1 MPSYDCRRGC
11 VHFEQALAPFLAEDG
26 LPFANVL
33 PAATIEQAFAEEGVR
48 FGKTSTSVFTP
59 VLTLWAFLS
68 QVVHEAKSCHAA
80 VLRVATLLIAL
91 QRPPCSEDTAAY
103 CRARAKLPACVLR
116 RLARDVGR
124 HLEREV
130 PSAWLW
136 HDKHVHLVDGTTLSL
151 PDTEDNQ
158 RAYPQPASQKPGL
171 GFPIIRMVVLLSLAT
186 AALQDMA
193 FGPYQGKETGET
205 ALLRSL
211 LADVPAGAVLL
222 ADRYYCSYW
231 MVALALAGRI
241 DVVFRLH
248 QLRDYDF
255 RRGQRL
261 GRHDHVVTWHKPQRP
276 EWMDQASYA
285 ALPDTL
291 TVREIRVQVTTP
303 GFRVDELVIATTLTD
318 AELYA
323 QEELADLYH
332 ERWHVEL
339 DIRAIKISLKMDHLR
354 CKTPFMVEKELWAH
368 FLGYNLVRKVSAQ
381 TALLRGLHPRS
392 VSFTGTVDAVAA
404 AWSQLTLASTA
415 AERQRQGQALL
426 QILGS
431 KPVGNR
437 PDRCEPRQVKRRPKQ
452 YKHLRRPR
460 AEARAKLLQNRA

>member
-1 MPSYDCRRGC
+1 MLSYNSPRGC
-11 VHFEQALAPFLAEDG
+11 LDFDHALAPFLAEEG

-33 PAATIEQAFAEEGVR
+33 PAATIERAFAEEGVR
-48 FGKTSTSVFTP
+48 FGTTKQSVFTP
-59 VLTLWAFLS
+59 ALTLWAFLS

-116 RLARDVGR
+116 RLAREVGR
-124 HLEREV
+124 NLERDA

-136 HDKHVHLVDGTTLSL
+136 HGKHVHLVDGTTLTL
-151 PDTEDNQ
+151 PDTPDNQ

-171 GFPIIRMVVLLSLAT
+171 GFPMIRMVVLLSLAT
-186 AALQDMA
+186 AALQDLA
-193 FGPYQGKETGET
+193 YGPYQGKETGET
-205 ALLRSL
+205 ALLRAL
-211 LADVPAGAVLL
+211 LADVPAGDVLV

-231 MVALALAGRI
+231 LVALALAGRV

-248 QLRDYDF
+248 QLRSYDF
-255 RRGQRL
+255 LRGQRL
-261 GRHDHVVTWHKPQRP
+261 GRNDHVVRWPKPQRP
-276 EWMDQASYA
+276 AWMDADSYA
-285 ALPDTL
+285 ALPELL
-291 TVREIRVQVTTP
+291 TVREIRFQVTTP
-303 GFRVDELVIATTLTD
+303 GFRVEELVIATTLTD
-318 AELYA
+318 AALYA

-339 DIRAIKISLKMDHLR
+339 DVRAIKISLKMEELR
-354 CKTPFMVEKELWAH
+354 CKTPFMVEKEIWAH

-381 TALLRGLHPRS
+381 AALLRGLHPRS
-392 VSFTGTVDAVAA
+392 VSFTGTKDALQA
-404 AWSQLTLASTA
+404 AWSQATVAAPA

-460 AEARAKLLQNRA
+460 AQARAKLLKDRG

>member
-1 MPSYDCRRGC
+1 MPSYTSPRGC
-11 VHFEQALAPFLAEDG
+11 LPFEQALAPFLASEG
-26 LPFANVL
+26 LPFADVL
-33 PAATIEQAFAEEGVR
+33 PAETVERAFAEESVC
-48 FGKTSTSVFTP
+48 FGATKNSVFTP
-59 VLTLWAFLS
+59 ALTLWAFLS

-80 VLRVATLLIAL
+80 VMRVAVLLIAL

-116 RLARDVGR
+116 RLTLEVG
-124 HLEREV
+124 HDLEREV
-130 PSAWLW
+130 PADWLW
-136 HDKHVHLVDGTTLSL
+136 HGKHVQLVDGTTLTM
-151 PDTEDNQ
+151 PDTEENQ
-158 RAYPQPASQKPGL
+158 RAYPQPSSQKPGL

-186 AALQDMA
+186 AALQGMA

-205 ALLRSL
+205 ALLRQL
-211 LADVPAGAVLL
+211 LADVPAGDVLL

-231 MVALALAGRI
+231 LVAMALAGGI
-241 DVVFRLH
+241 HVVFRLH

-261 GRHDHVVTWHKPQRP
+261 GQGDHVVGWRKPQRP
-276 EWMDQASYA
+276 EWMDEASYA
-285 ALPDTL
+285 ALPNYL
-291 TVREIRVQVTTP
+291 TVRELRYPVTTP
-303 GFRVDELVIATTLTD
+303 GCRVKEVLLATTLTD
-318 AELYA
+318 AVLYPA
-323 QEELADLYH
+323 ADLADLYH

-354 CKTPFMVEKELWAH
+354 CKTPFMVETEIWAH

-381 TALLRGLHPRS
+381 AALARGQHPRE
-392 VSFTGTVDAVAA
+392 VSFKGTMDAVAA
-404 AWSQLTLASTA
+404 AWQPLTGAATA

-431 KPVGNR
+431 KPVGHR

-460 AEARAKLLQNRA
+460 AEARAKLLQSRG

>member
-1 MPSYDCRRGC
+1 MPSYHCPRPC
-11 VHFEQALAPFLAEDG
+11 PQFAQALAPFVTEPG

-33 PAATIEQAFAEEGVR
+33 PAETVERAFAEEGVR
-48 FGKTSTSVFTP
+48 FGATKKSVFTP
-59 VLTLWAFLS
+59 ALTLWAFLS

-80 VLRVATLLIAL
+80 VLRVAALLIAL
-91 QRPPCSEDTAAY
+91 KRTPCTEDTAAY

-116 RLARDVGR
+116 RLTLEVGR
-124 HLEREV
+124 NLEQEI

-136 HDKHVHLVDGTTLSL
+136 HGKHVQLVDGTTMTL
-151 PDTEDNQ
+151 PDTEENQ
-158 RAYPQPASQKPGL
+158 RAYPQLASQKRGL

-186 AALQDMA
+186 AALQGMA
-193 FGPYQGKETGET
+193 YGPYQGKETGET
-205 ALLRSL
+205 ALLRQL
-211 LADVPAGAVLL
+211 LADVPAGHVLL

-231 MVALALAGRI
+231 LVALALAAGI

-261 GRHDHVVTWHKPQRP
+261 GQDDHVVSWRKPQRP
-276 EWMDQASYA
+276 EWMDHDTYA
-285 ALPDTL
+285 ALPDCL
-291 TVREIRVQVTTP
+291 TVREIRFQVRTP
-303 GFRVDELVIATTLTD
+303 GFRVEEVVIATTLTD
-318 AELYA
+318 AALYSA
-323 QEELADLYH
+323 EDLADLYH
-332 ERWHVEL
+332 QRWHVEL
-339 DIRAIKISLKMDHLR
+339 DIRAIKISLQMDHLR
-354 CKTPFMVEKELWAH
+354 CRTPFMVAKEIWAH

-381 TALLRGLHPRS
+381 TALARGIHPRS
-392 VSFTGTVDAVAA
+392 VSFTGTMDALAA
-404 AWSQLTLASTA
+404 TWSQLTLAGTA

-460 AEARAKLLQNRA
+460 AQARAKLLKNRA